1 MHRQAIVGMFNQ
13 SILGSAK
20 HSAKYVVLYATV
32 FYFLINKTKYTKY
45 TWNYLLNNMHTNHM
59 LHVHHMFAG
68 KFMHVVNIFIF
79 TTRLYIFKQVKNWNF
94 FL

>member
-1 MHRQAIVGMFNQ
+1 
-13 SILGSAK
+13 
-20 HSAKYVVLYATV
+20 
-32 FYFLINKTKYTKY
+32 
-45 TWNYLLNNMHTNHM
+45 MHTNHM

-94 FL
+94 FLAKLDRLIKFDAFIHYRFSRQFNS